1 MNLKQS
7 IGVVTDRAPHPA
19 EAGSILSNHPKII
32 LADCSRC
39 CQDLL
44 KALLRV
50 KEHWLNNVDRT
61 HLVLLD
67 SDIKELLLARD
78 TVLFDSRRDDT
89 KQNMFGTS
97 SFFPEVQQE
106 QWSIRIKSVTF
117 LAETATDVTETRI
130 RIPTI
135 TETGFFLSLS
145 ETNDLGPRWVFN
157 DNDTTPKS
165 RQPRFEDSFEKCR
178 LVKPGS
184 DFLKHFKGTVLLPRH
199 SSKV

>member
-97 SFFPEVQQE
+97 SFFPKCNKNNDPSELNRCHSSRRPRPMSPKPESEFRRSPKLVF
-106 QWSIRIKSVTF
+106 S
-117 LAETATDVTETRI
+117 
-130 RIPTI
+130 
-135 TETGFFLSLS
+135 SLS
-145 ETNDLGPRWVFN
+145 PRQMISGLGGFSMT
-157 DNDTTPKS
+157 TTPHPNLGSQGS
-165 RQPRFEDSFEKCR
+165 RTRLKNADS
-178 LVKPGS
+178 LNQVPTS
-184 DFLKHFKGTVLLPRH
+184 
-199 SSKV
+199 